1 MVVIV
6 RNTISY
12 SMYKYS
18 LREVSIRS
26 VTHYQKRD
34 AGPDGFV
41 LIYNNSN
48 IYIRPNCPGGGGQ
61 FFSPEDI
68 ITFLSA
74 DETSE
79 RVWSA
84 YKV

>member
-18 LREVSIRS
+18 LREVSIQS
-26 VTHYQKRD
+26 MTHYLKRD

-41 LIYNNSN
+41 LI
-48 IYIRPNCPGGGGQ
+48 
-61 FFSPEDI
+61 
-68 ITFLSA
+68 
-74 DETSE
+74 
-79 RVWSA
+79 
-84 YKV
+84 